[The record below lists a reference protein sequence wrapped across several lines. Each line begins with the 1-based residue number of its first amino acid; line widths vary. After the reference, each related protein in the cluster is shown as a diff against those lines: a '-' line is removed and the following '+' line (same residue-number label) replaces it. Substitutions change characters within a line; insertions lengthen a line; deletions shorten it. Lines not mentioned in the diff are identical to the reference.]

1 MPKQSSMPLAS
12 GTMKHENGAV
22 ILERSEESQGG
33 ECVTLLLSF
42 SIPDIKIVY
51 ALIPFHEILLRHDN
65 S

>member
-1 MPKQSSMPLAS
+1 
-12 GTMKHENGAV
+12 MKDENRAV

-33 ECVTLLLSF
+33 ECATLLLSF